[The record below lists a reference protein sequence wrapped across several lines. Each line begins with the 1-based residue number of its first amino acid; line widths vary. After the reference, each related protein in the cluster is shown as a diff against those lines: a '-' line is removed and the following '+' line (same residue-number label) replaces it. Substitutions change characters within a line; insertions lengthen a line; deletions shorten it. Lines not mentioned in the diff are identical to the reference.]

1 MITQDKLLSFG
12 GRITD
17 INTPSF
23 VCAIST
29 AKESLFKSLSTM
41 IAEPHP
47 DYGIRPC
54 VKIIYPSVF
63 RKVERHQYHEL
74 LCEMINTAGE
84 NGILFSDAIQEA
96 RVLFT
101 SRGICKEFINLA

>member
-1 MITQDKLLSFG
+1 MITQDRRLSFS

-23 VCAIST
+23 VCSVST
-29 AKESLFKSLSTM
+29 NKESLFKGLSTM

-47 DYGIRPC
+47 VYGIRPC
-54 VKIIYPSVF
+54 VKIIYSSALS
-63 RKVERHQYHEL
+63 KAERHQYHEL
-74 LCEMINTAGE
+74 LCEMIDNAGE
-84 NGILFSDAIQEA
+84 SDVSFSNAVQEA
-96 RVLFT
+96 QALFM